1 MSVRSARRLAAV
13 ALAGALVAAAGCGG
27 DEDPLRVGI
36 LNECTGVW
44 SVTTTPALAGAALPL
59 VERGAS
65 PGDEPGEIAGATVAG
80 RAIEL
85 VPACTEIT
93 YYSQL
98 IAETR
103 WLVESQG
110 VDIVIGP
117 MLGTAE
123 ATTMPRLAA
132 KYPDVTFLLGAGI
145 ARDVTLRDSRPN
157 VFRFTPDGAQ
167 SVAGLGSYAFNELG
181 WRRAAV
187 VTEPY
192 VGGWEIAAGFVAEF
206 CALGGTIVER
216 DYQSVLSHTDPSE
229 AAKRHAREA
238 DGVALLVTAW
248 NPTLYLGNYAAAV
261 GPALSDRLVVSGP
274 PFHDA
279 STRSPPRID
288 TSGLVVGG
296 SLPLDPDDE
305 SMSAYQESLHR
316 AYPELTP
323 GSAYFDTT
331 YSAYT
336 AMEAVARALEATGG
350 QVGAGQGELRR
361 ALEQLVL
368 DAPQGTVRLDRNR
381 QAISQISLEKVVG
394 KGKEKGELETFRT
407 IDGVEQSFGGLFT
420 PQTPSPSW
428 ASPACTKGKPPPWA
442 A

>member
-1 MSVRSARRLAAV
+1 MSARRPRLVV
-13 ALAGALVAAAGCGG
+13 ATALVGALVLVAGCGG

-36 LNECTGVW
+36 LNDCTGLW
-44 SVTTTPALAGAALPL
+44 SATTTPALAGAALPL
-59 VERGAS
+59 VERGATT
-65 PGDEPGEIAGATVAG
+65 GDEPGEIEDATVAG

-85 VPACTEIT
+85 VPGCTEIT

-103 WLVESQG
+103 RLVESDH

-117 MLGTAE
+117 MIGSSE
-123 ATTMPRLAA
+123 AMMIPRLAA
-132 KYPDVTFLLGAGI
+132 KYPDVTFLLGAGT

-181 WRRAAV
+181 WRRATV
-187 VTEPY
+187 VTEGY

-206 CALGGTIVER
+206 CALGGTVVER
-216 DYQSVLSHTDPSE
+216 DYQSLFSNDPSK

-238 DGVALLVTAW
+238 DGVALLVSFF
-248 NPTLYLGNYAAAV
+248 NPLHYLDKYAAAV
-261 GPALSDRLVVSGP
+261 GPGLSERLVVSGP

-279 STRSPPRID
+279 ATRAPPQID

-296 SLPLDPDDE
+296 ALPLDPDDE

-323 GSAYFDTT
+323 GAAYFDTT

-350 QVGAGQGELRR
+350 KVGERQGELRR
-361 ALEQLVL
+361 ALDQLVL

-381 QAISQISLEKVVG
+381 QVISEISLERVVG
-394 KGKEKGELETFRT
+394 PGAPRGELETFRT

-428 ASPACTKGKPPPWA
+428 ATPACKKGKPPPWA